1 MEQFE
6 PLCLVESDKATTPI
20 SSRYDGK
27 ILKLHYEEG
36 DMAKT
41 GAPLIDIEV
50 DDDTVVAAGTE
61 EVEAKEAPAV
71 AEPAAAAEPE
81 PEAGPAPTGFT
92 GKNDMKLI
100 MTPAVRRIVKEN
112 NVDLDMVTATGKDN
126 RVLKEDVMRFL
137 DGEQPPV
144 AQAQPA
150 AAAAVQA
157 AAPPPPPPRVPLKK
171 VEPLAAD
178 QVHPIRGLQRT
189 MAKTMVAANQ
199 VPHFG
204 YYDECVL
211 DGLVVTRAALKD
223 AAAARGI
230 RLSYM
235 PFIMKVGHLSQHCAP
250 PALFCSF

>member
-1 MEQFE
+1 VVEQFDQ
-6 PLCLVESDKATTPI
+6 LCLVESDKATTPI
-20 SSRYDGK
+20 TSRYDGT
-27 ILKLHYEEG
+27 IVKLHYEEG

-41 GAPLIDIEV
+41 GAPLCDIEV
-50 DDDTVVAAGTE
+50 DDDTVMAAGTE
-61 EVEAKEAPAV
+61 EVKAEEAPA
-71 AEPAAAAEPE
+71 AAAPAAAAEA
-81 PEAGPAPTGFT
+81 EAGAVATGFT
-92 GKNDMKLI
+92 GKNDMKMI

-112 NVDLDMVTATGKDN
+112 NVDLNMVTATGKDN

-144 AQAQPA
+144 AQAPPA
-150 AAAAVQA
+150 AAAAA
-157 AAPPPPPPRVPLKK
+157 SPPPPPPPPRVPLKK

-235 PFIMKVGHLSQHCAP
+235 PFIMKVGHLPQHCAP